1 VTRFKEV
8 PVNFISRLI
17 LMLFFGLSLSGSI
30 LRASTEAVV
39 TRNATLRSDPSTQH
53 RPVLVLQA
61 GEDVELLDSIPT
73 HNYFH
78 VRTSEG
84 TEGWVYSRS
93 LEIISTPQSRPVASI
108 TPVPPANVP
117 QPGLSSSF
125 SPAWDKAVPAPN
137 TFESSDGACGPTG
150 DGGDDFTNLR
160 KNRTDVPQ
168 SYHEVSWKALQTLP
182 YPTAARSL
190 AQWAPQDLAVIQP
203 YEGVPVSVT
212 GYLVKIKVEASGT
225 GESTNCHFVNPDEV
239 DWHVPFV
246 EHPGDGEE
254 TSVVVE
260 TTPRIRK
267 NHPKWTPAN
276 LAPWTASQAPVR
288 VSGWTLLDPEHR
300 AHLGKYRSTL
310 WEIHPVTKIEVFSNG
325 QWTDLDN
332 LQ

>member
-1 VTRFKEV
+1 M
-8 PVNFISRLI
+8 NFISRLFW
-17 LMLFFGLSLSGSI
+17 LALFGLPLSTSV

-39 TRNATLRSDPSTQH
+39 THSATLRSDPSTQH
-53 RPVLVLQA
+53 HPILVLQT
-61 GEDVELLDSIPT
+61 GEDVEVLDPAPT
-73 HNYFH
+73 HSYFH
-78 VRTSEG
+78 VRTAEG
-84 TEGWVYSRS
+84 AEGWVYSRS
-93 LEIISTPQSRPVASI
+93 LEIITTPDSGPPSNI
-108 TPVPPANVP
+108 TPTPPANVS
-117 QPGLSSSF
+117 QPGLSSIF
-125 SPAWDKAVPAPN
+125 LPAWDKAVPAPN
-137 TFESSDGACGPTG
+137 TFESADGACGPTG

-182 YPTAARSL
+182 YPMAARSL
-190 AQWAPQDLAVIQP
+190 AQWTPQQLAVIQP

-212 GYLVKIKVEASGT
+212 GYLVKIKVEAGGS

-246 EHPGDGEE
+246 EHTGDGEE

-260 TTPRIRK
+260 TTPRMRK

-276 LAPWTASQAPVR
+276 LASWTASQEPVR

-310 WEIHPVTKIEVFSNG
+310 WEIHPVTKIEVFRDG
-325 QWTDLDN
+325 QWINLDN